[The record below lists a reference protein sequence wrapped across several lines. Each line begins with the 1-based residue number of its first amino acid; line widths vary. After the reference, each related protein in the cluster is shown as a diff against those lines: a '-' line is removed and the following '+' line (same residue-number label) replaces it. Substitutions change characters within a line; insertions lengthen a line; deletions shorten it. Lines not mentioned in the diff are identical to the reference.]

1 MSLRQLLLPSRLF
14 LSFYAP
20 TTRQTMKCANATG
33 SGSSRRVSCTRRCG
47 RLVARRCGRFLVTTL
62 SSSSSSSSSSSTSS
76 GGSLQQTLDANR
88 AKNRRECLPIPTA
101 IIAVKSSGGGDENT
115 LYKKLEQDFETKI
128 KRYTKFEMI
137 ATPQNPK
144 NEKTIEEQKESEGE
158 RVMKKID
165 PRDYVVL
172 MCERGKS
179 FTSEKFAS
187 DVLAK
192 SGDLGHGRLVFVI
205 GGPFGHGKEVER
217 RADVSLRLSEMVMN
231 HRVAR
236 MVLLEQIYRA
246 WTIVRGEPYH
256 H

>member
-1 MSLRQLLLPSRLF
+1 
-14 LSFYAP
+14 
-20 TTRQTMKCANATG
+20 MKCANASSG
-33 SGSSRRVSCTRRCG
+33 GSSRRVACTRRCG
-47 RLVARRCGRFLVTTL
+47 RYLVARQCGRVLVTTSA
-62 SSSSSSSSSSSTSS
+62 SSSSSSS

>member
-1 MSLRQLLLPSRLF
+1 
-14 LSFYAP
+14 
-20 TTRQTMKCANATG
+20 MKCANASSG
-33 SGSSRRVSCTRRCG
+33 SSSRRVACTRRCG
-47 RLVARRCGRFLVTTL
+47 RYLVARHCGRVLVTTSA
-62 SSSSSSSSSSSTSS
+62 SSSSSSS
-76 GGSLQQTLDANR
+76 GASLQQTLDANR
-88 AKNRRECLPIPTA
+88 AKNRRECLSIPTA

>member
-1 MSLRQLLLPSRLF
+1 
-14 LSFYAP
+14 
-20 TTRQTMKCANATG
+20 
-33 SGSSRRVSCTRRCG
+33 
-47 RLVARRCGRFLVTTL
+47 
-62 SSSSSSSSSSSTSS
+62 
-76 GGSLQQTLDANR
+76 
-88 AKNRRECLPIPTA
+88 
-101 IIAVKSSGGGDENT
+101 VKSSGGGDENT
-115 LYKKLEQDFETKI
+115 LYKKLEQDFEMKI

>member
-1 MSLRQLLLPSRLF
+1 MSRLLLLPSRLF
-14 LSFYAP
+14 LSFSAKRTRP
-20 TTRQTMKCANATG
+20 TTRFGNATG
-33 SGSSRRVSCTRRCG
+33 SGSSRRVACTGRCG
-47 RLVARRCGRFLVTTL
+47 RLVARQCGRFLVTTSA
-62 SSSSSSSSSSSTSS
+62 SSSSSSSSS

-144 NEKTIEEQKESEGE
+144 NERTIEEQKESEGE